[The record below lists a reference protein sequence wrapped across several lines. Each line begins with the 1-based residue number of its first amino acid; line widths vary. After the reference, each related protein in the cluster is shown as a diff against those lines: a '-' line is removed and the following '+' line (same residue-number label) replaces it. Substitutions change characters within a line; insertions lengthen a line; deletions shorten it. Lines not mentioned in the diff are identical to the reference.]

1 MRKHISVIILGLI
14 AVLAIA
20 APALASEAENEVM
33 FMDAIVS
40 PHLVPHFVSYALL
53 GSILMISLSLA
64 IRGAMALVPR
74 GTQNIVEVV
83 AEAMLNLSNETIGDH
98 WGPKFFP
105 LIGTIFMYIM
115 VCNFMGLIP
124 GFTSPTANINMTAA
138 MALPVFFATHYYG
151 LRIHGLGYIKHFLG
165 PLPLLAPLMLVVE
178 SLSHLARP
186 VTLAV
191 RLFGNMTAKH
201 QLLLV
206 LGILAPA
213 VVPTA
218 VLGLGVLVSVVQ
230 AFVFALLTTLYLA
243 GAVEEAH

>member
-1 MRKHISVIILGLI
+1 MRKAISVIILGLMAIFCI
-14 AVLAIA
+14 AG
-20 APALASEAENEVM
+20 PAVASGGENEVM
-33 FMDAIVS
+33 FMDFIIN
-40 PHLVPHFVSYALL
+40 PHTVPHFVSYAFL
-53 GSILMISLSLA
+53 GTLLMIVIALS

-74 GTQNIVEVV
+74 GTQNVVEVI
-83 AEAMLNLSNETIGDH
+83 AEAMLNLSTETIGDH
-98 WGPKFFP
+98 WGRRFFP

-124 GFTSPTANINMTAA
+124 GFTSPTSDINMTAS
-138 MALPVFFATHYYG
+138 MAIPVFVATHYYG
-151 LRIHGLGYIKHFLG
+151 LKIHGLGYIKHFLG

-178 SLSHLARP
+178 TLSHLARP

-201 QLLLV
+201 QLLIV

-213 VVPTA
+213 VIPTA

-243 GAVEEAH
+243 GSVEEAH